1 MTRDEWERMPWPARE
16 HYVRRLN
23 QQLHEAQ
30 RLLEEA
36 RAERERVARIRSDVR
51 AICISPTLCQ
61 QSEEQAA
68 PWLTRRRANALAAR
82 LTKDSPEQIQQ
93 RIEEWMKR

>member
-23 QQLHEAQ
+23 QQLHEAK
-30 RLLEEA
+30 RLLDEA
-36 RAERERVARIRSDVR
+36 REERKRVARLRSEVR
-51 AICISPTLCQ
+51 EVLVPPAEPRLT
-61 QSEEQAA
+61 EEQAA

-93 RIEEWMKR
+93 RIEEWIRA